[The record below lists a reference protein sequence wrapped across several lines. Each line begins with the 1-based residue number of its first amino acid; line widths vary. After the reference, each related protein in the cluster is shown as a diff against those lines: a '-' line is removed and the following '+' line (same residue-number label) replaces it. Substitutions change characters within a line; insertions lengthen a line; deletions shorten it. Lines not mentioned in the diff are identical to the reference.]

1 MSNYQVEDVLK
12 ALSHVDDPDLHKDIV
27 SLGMV
32 REVKIVENTIN
43 FSVYL
48 TTPACPM
55 KDMIENA
62 CRNAI
67 AHFMGEDVICHI
79 NMTAD
84 VSVNKK
90 TNTALPN
97 VKNIIAVASGKGGV
111 GKSTVSAGIASVLAK
126 SGAKVGLLDADIY
139 GPSVPILFGVQ
150 NSEIEVITKN
160 GIELMMPI
168 AVAGVK
174 LFSIG
179 FLSKP
184 NEAVVWRGPMVSQAI
199 KQFITGVDWG
209 DLDYLIVDL
218 PPGTGDVQITITQTL
233 PLTGVVI
240 VSTPQNVAIADA
252 RKACAMLKMPS
263 VNVPILGMV
272 ENMAY
277 FIPED
282 APDKQYFIFGKGG
295 TAQLANEYQTTL
307 LGQLPINQQMMND
320 ADQGK
325 IFDNKHLN
333 FFTEIAGSLVRQ
345 IAILNN
351 QQNSLSNG

>member
-1 MSNYQVEDVLK
+1 MSNYQVEDVLI

-32 REVKIVENTIN
+32 RDIKIEQDHLF
-43 FSVYL
+43 FSVFL

-67 AHFMGEDVICHI
+67 AHFIGDEITCEI

-90 TNTALPN
+90 TNAIISN
-97 VKNIIAVASGKGGV
+97 VKNIIAVGSGKGGV
-111 GKSTVSAGIASVLAK
+111 GKSTVSAGIAAVLAK

-150 NSEIEVITKN
+150 NSEIEVVNKN
-160 GIELMMPI
+160 GGELMLPVT
-168 AVAGVK
+168 VAGVK

-233 PLTGVVI
+233 PLTGAVI

-252 RKACAMLKMPS
+252 RKACAMFKMPS

-272 ENMAY
+272 ENMSY

-282 APDKQYFIFGKGG
+282 APDKKYYIFGKDG
-295 TAQLANEYQTTL
+295 TEKLAKDYLTTV
-307 LGQLPINQQMMND
+307 LGHLPIHTKIMND
-320 ADQGK
+320 SDNGK
-325 IFDNKHLN
+325 IYDEQNLE

-351 QQNSLSNG
+351 QQNNSLNG